1 MTLETGSFISSAQAA
16 SNSLN
21 GLNSST
27 KTTSAGMRMLKR
39 GVMAAGVALGGL
51 AAAGIKAASD
61 YQQANIAFTT
71 MLGSAEKSTK
81 FLQEMRDFAAKT
93 PFELPDLLTG
103 ARRLMAMGFAAEE
116 IKPMLTAVGDAAAG
130 LGVGAEGVNRITLA
144 LGQMK
149 AKGKVSGEEMR
160 QLAEAGIPAW
170 NYLAQAAGKSTAE
183 MMKLGEQGAIP
194 AEQAIQVLIHGM
206 EKGIGTARGFG
217 GMMDQQSRTMAG
229 LMSTLKDTVRN
240 AFVDGFN
247 KYVPQISTVFEKLIP
262 KVGGVVQKF
271 IDAMGW
277 LVSNVGKVLG
287 GIATI
292 IEPIFK
298 NFLLPAFA
306 IVGAAIYVVVEA
318 LGRVGQFIS
327 NNKTLFQGLATAVG
341 VAALAYMGLY
351 VGVGIYNTI
360 AAISIART
368 KLMALWQAR
377 SAIATTA
384 LSRAQAILNATMA
397 FNPIGLIIAAAVIL
411 IGVFVALWNHS
422 EAFRKAVIFL
432 AKGVVQYVAFMIRA
446 WGGLIETILKV
457 VTGPLRLFL
466 GVLSHLP
473 GVGGAAKKGL
483 DLVNKGIEG
492 VGNFADTVAN
502 KVQGF
507 TKTLDSLQNKKI
519 TLPKFGGG
527 VKAGYGEGAFKYGD
541 GTTPEIADPTAGFAD
556 ALKGGS
562 DEANEKAK
570 AAAEKLKE
578 AQRALKESVQ
588 NYNDFIKNDF
598 AKGFTDGAD
607 NARDAI
613 LNGLDKLKSV
623 FEAQAE
629 MLEGAALDNL
639 WKAWDKVNTKV
650 RGYIDQAMK
659 VAQDLEDVQ
668 NQLDDANKRLEEA
681 IANRA
686 EGAKAFAEV
695 LKTPFGEPSALEKGL
710 ASGEATVDSIISM
723 YDSMREA
730 IDKRFDGIGGTR
742 KDELINYL
750 TDQTAKLVALAKRR
764 DQAAKALDEA
774 QKHLDDVLSQ
784 QASFKT
790 SIVDSIKS
798 FGTALADLS
807 KSNGDNTIK
816 VIKTASGLVITQM
829 TTAKSG
835 VDLITDKLKANL
847 QTIQDFTTN
856 IQLLL
861 TKGYNKEYVRQLLEA
876 GPEAAGATAA
886 LLAQSGTDTVDT
898 VNSLYDQI
906 NKASEQFGS
915 KMSETFYG
923 NAVSMAKAM
932 VDGAQSEYT
941 NIMNEMTSIY
951 NGIKD
956 KLTPLKDVGTNVG
969 EDLIQAMIDKLNAR
983 KAELIA
989 LAQSIAAA
997 VAAAM
1002 QAAAAGI
1009 GVGVS
1014 TYVPPVV
1021 TGGGGGGGG
1030 DTASADAQKEL
1041 DDANAA
1047 LADALAE
1054 LDKSSTDLSK
1064 VLDNLGS
1071 SAKTATKAVSGT
1083 TTYTVKSG
1091 DTLSAIAKKA
1101 GTTLD
1106 TILDLNPKFEDV
1118 AKYQGGNMI
1127 WSGTTVKLPTAP
1139 TVSTAPTTSFGGFST
1154 DSQNWAKTGGTTTNI
1169 AEGAVK
1175 VTLSSNVPADDVEPI
1190 MTRALLNAL
1199 GAR

>member
-1 MTLETGSFISSAQAA
+1 VADYNIKGKMTLETGSFISSAQAA

-21 GLNSST
+21 GLNTST

-71 MLGSAEKSTK
+71 MLGSAEKSTA

-116 IKPMLTAVGDAAAG
+116 VRPMLTAVGDAAAG
-130 LGVGAEGVNRITLA
+130 LGIGAEGVNRITLA
-144 LGQMK
+144 LGQMR

-183 MMKLGEQGAIP
+183 MMKLGEAGAIP
-194 AEQAIQVLIHGM
+194 AAEAIQVLIYGM

-247 KYVPQISTVFEKLIP
+247 KYVPAISTVFEKLIP
-262 KVGGVVQKF
+262 KVGGVVQKI
-271 IDAMGW
+271 IDVMGW
-277 LVSNVGKVLG
+277 LASSIGNVIG
-287 GIATI
+287 GMATI
-292 IEPIFK
+292 VKPIFE
-298 NFLLPAFA
+298 NFLVPALK
-306 IVGAAIYVVVEA
+306 IVAAVVYVVIEA
-318 LGRVGQFIS
+318 FSRLGKFMKDHAGVVAFLTNVIMAGVTGYIAYR
-327 NNKTLFQGLATAVG
+327 AV
-341 VAALAYMGLY
+341 ALASMAITKLHTAY
-351 VGVGIYNTI
+351 TI
-360 AAISIART
+360 ASTA
-368 KLMALWQAR
+368 
-377 SAIATTA
+377 ATTA
-384 LSRAQAILNATMA
+384 FTTAQRLLNATMA
-397 FNPIGLIIAAAVIL
+397 FNP
-411 IGVFVALWNHS
+411 VALVVGALVALAAGFVIAWNHS
-422 EAFRKAVIFL
+422 ETFRKVVIAIGKAGVIAFGYLLEWIGKL
-432 AKGVVQYVAFMIRA
+432 AEGA
-446 WGGLIETILKV
+446 LKV
-457 VTGPLRLFL
+457 ATGPLRLL
-466 GVLSHLP
+466 LKGLALLKVP
-473 GVGGAAKKGL
+473 GAQAALDGINKAVDTVGDFFDKAAKK
-483 DLVNKGIEG
+483 V
-492 VGNFADTVAN
+492 
-502 KVQGF
+502 
-507 TKTLDSLQNKKI
+507 KTYASALDSLANKKI
-519 TLPKFGGG
+519 KLPSFGGG
-527 VKAGYGEGAFKYGD
+527 TKSKSGNPLTDPTF
-541 GTTPEIADPTAGFAD
+541 TDPTAGFAD
-556 ALKGGS
+556 AFTGGV
-562 DEANEKAK
+562 DEKAK

-578 AQRALKESVQ
+578 AQRTLKESVE

-598 AKGFTDGAD
+598 VKGFTDGAD

-623 FEAQAE
+623 FEAQAA
-629 MLEGAALDNL
+629 MLEGAALDDL
-639 WKAWDKVNTKV
+639 WKKWDAVNNKV
-650 RGYIDQAMK
+650 RGYIAQAMK

-668 NQLDDANKRLEEA
+668 NELDKANDRLEEA

-695 LKTPFGEPSALEKGL
+695 LKTPFGEPSQLQKGL
-710 ASGEATVDSIISM
+710 ASGEATVDSIIAM

-764 DQAAKALDEA
+764 DQAAKALEEA
-774 QKHLDDVLSQ
+774 QAHLDDVLSQ
-784 QASFKT
+784 QASFK
-790 SIVDSIKS
+790 SGIVDSIKS

-835 VDLITDKLKANL
+835 VDVITDKLKANL

-856 IQLLL
+856 IQMLL
-861 TKGYNKEYVRQLLEA
+861 TKGYNKEYVKQLLEA

-886 LLAQSGTDTVDT
+886 LLAQSGSDTVDT

-906 NKASEQFGS
+906 NKASEQFGT

-941 NIMNEMTSIY
+941 NIMDQMTSIY

-1002 QAAAAGI
+1002 QSAAAGI

-1014 TYVPPVV
+1014 TYVPPK
-1021 TGGGGGGGG
+1021 TTTPPPAG
-1030 DTASADAQKEL
+1030 DDSASADALKEL

-1054 LDKSSTDLSK
+1054 LDKSTTDLSK
-1064 VLDNLGS
+1064 VLDGLGT

-1118 AKYQGGNMI
+1118 AKYKGGNMI

-1139 TVSTAPTTSFGGFST
+1139 SVSTAPTTSFGGFTS
-1154 DSQNWAKTGGTTTNI
+1154 DSQNWARTSGSTTNV
-1169 AEGAVK
+1169 AAGAVT
-1175 VTLSSNVPADDVEPI
+1175 VNLSSNVPADDVEPI